1 MTRVKVTLLDTVL
14 RIESGKNENCVRLEM
29 RIKKIEYADEA
40 ESNKEENLEEDGRP
54 QIYMKK
60 VTLSGISF
68 WHDNKKINPPKRPTT
83 PQASSFDSP
92 PSSPGSFQSFASES
106 DERRKRLKIFSQN

>member
-1 MTRVKVTLLDTVL
+1 
-14 RIESGKNENCVRLEM
+14 M

-106 DERRKRLKIFSQN
+106 DERRKRLKFLNHKYKFFFKI